1 MFQPTPK
8 AFCKLKV
15 IMNLTNHAI
24 ENSSLLE
31 AEPVFNVLVLKIHPP
46 KAYRFTFLDKAI
58 NTN

>member
-1 MFQPTPK
+1 MLQPTPK

-46 KAYRFTFLDKAI
+46 QKHIGLHF
-58 NTN
+58 